1 MANNPNATDNLKP
14 FVKGD
19 PRINR
24 HGRPKNFDALR
35 KLAQLIGNELTNVK
49 GVEMSRVE
57 KELREWLDSRNP
69 TLKKSFIEIGY
80 GKVPDEVEVKS
91 DNKIT
96 LRVVYDDKNGIQGDV
111 KSEQ

>member
-1 MANNPNATDNLKP
+1 MANEKNLIP

-19 PRINR
+19 PRCHR
-24 HGRPKNFDALR
+24 LGRPKNFVALR
-35 KLAQLIGNELTNVK
+35 KLVQMIGSEPTNWK
-49 GVEMSRVE
+49 GEEMSRVE

-96 LRVVYDDKNGIQGDV
+96 LRVVYDDKNGIQG